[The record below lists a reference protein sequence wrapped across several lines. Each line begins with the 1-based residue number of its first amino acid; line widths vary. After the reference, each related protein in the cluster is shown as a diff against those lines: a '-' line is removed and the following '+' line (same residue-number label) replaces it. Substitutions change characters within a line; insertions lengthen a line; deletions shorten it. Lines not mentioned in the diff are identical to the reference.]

1 MKDFLAGVLEN
12 DLYPPLVKYFLK
24 KDYSIE
30 VEIPIHRN
38 RIDLIAFNNNNHLIA
53 VELKLKDWKRALRQ
67 ATYYQLGVDVS
78 YIAMPFYQ
86 ALKVYRRTGQLEE
99 KGVGL
104 FGILLDRGEV
114 RELIK
119 PKDTQRKIDY
129 IERGIYL
136 HIRRRH

>member
-1 MKDFLAGVLEN
+1 MKDFLKGIYEE
-12 DLYPPLVKYFLK
+12 DLYKYLVKYYRNQ
-24 KDYSIE
+24 DYSIE
-30 VEIPIHRN
+30 VEVPIYRN
-38 RIDLIAFNNNNHLIA
+38 RIDLIAFNNKHLIA

-67 ATYYQLGVDVS
+67 ATYYQLGADLS

-86 ALKVYRRTGQLEE
+86 ALKVYRRTGQLES

-104 FGILLDRGEV
+104 LAVLLDRSEV

-119 PKDTQRKIDY
+119 PKPSQKKIEY

-136 HIRRRH
+136 SIRRRR